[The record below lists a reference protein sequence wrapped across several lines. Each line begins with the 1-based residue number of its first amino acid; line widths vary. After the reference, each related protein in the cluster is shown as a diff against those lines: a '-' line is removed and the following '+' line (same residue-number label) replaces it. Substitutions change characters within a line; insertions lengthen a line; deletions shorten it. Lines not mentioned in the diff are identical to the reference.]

1 MLRFNFKQGDSQIR
15 KAKEREL
22 NKSCFYYLN
31 RSQVQPYVLGGHCRD
46 FSYTGALKSS
56 SLRFTLNS
64 YLVLLFPHRLSLLD
78 FSICFNYK
86 ISFDNINS
94 NTPSADLHQI
104 KRDISRKGEGRTRQ
118 ISKMELIF
126 TILDV
131 GKGPE
136 FACKCHKSQQGVSFV
151 SSHAATG
158 NTGEKCYETLHSSK
172 FSLGLV
178 HLVKDLAVQ
187 YQQEKLKNKA

>member
-1 MLRFNFKQGDSQIR
+1 METVVSRTPQTEQKCSFPAKKPWKLCFGLISNKVTHKSERQR
-15 KAKEREL
+15 KG
-22 NKSCFYYLN
+22 NY
-31 RSQVQPYVLGGHCRD
+31 
-46 FSYTGALKSS
+46 
-56 SLRFTLNS
+56 
-64 YLVLLFPHRLSLLD
+64 
-78 FSICFNYK
+78 FSICFNQK

-94 NTPSADLHQI
+94 NIPSADLHQI

-172 FSLGLV
+172 FSLGLL

>member
-56 SLRFTLNS
+56 SLRFTVNS

-94 NTPSADLHQI
+94 NIPSADLHQI
-104 KRDISRKGEGRTRQ
+104 KVTFHVKVKAEPGRYRKWSSFSQSQMLGRVLNLHVNATNHSRV
-118 ISKMELIF
+118 F
-126 TILDV
+126 
-131 GKGPE
+131 
-136 FACKCHKSQQGVSFV
+136 
-151 SSHAATG
+151 
-158 NTGEKCYETLHSSK
+158 
-172 FSLGLV
+172 
-178 HLVKDLAVQ
+178 HL
-187 YQQEKLKNKA
+187 